1 MNAHCRSGTT
11 DYNSVLSSLTNQ
23 GFNVLNIEEH
33 ESGMDPNEIILK
45 YQYDTQFVIVGGGDG
60 SVNLV
65 LPTLVKTK
73 LPLLV
78 LPMGTANNLARTYN
92 LPGQIE
98 ESIKLLSEPEIIS
111 IDLGRVNGIL
121 FVNVAGMGLSTEINR
136 KVSSDLKKKLGV
148 FAFILTGLRQIY
160 RMNPFRAWITTSK
173 NERIPT
179 KSWQISVCNGLYY
192 GSGMKIKHNASLDD
206 EKLHL
211 LSTEVKQWWKGFF
224 LIPSLMT
231 GRYNRDQEITLLAD
245 HALKIETRRK
255 LRIDVDGDIKT
266 TTPAVFDVL
275 PQALKLIIPKKKQEI
290 T

>member
-11 DYNSVLSSLTNQ
+11 DYDSVLKALQDQ
-23 GFNVLNIEEH
+23 GFTVLNIEEH

-45 YQYDTQFVIVGGGDG
+45 YQHDTQFVIVGGGDG
-60 SVNLV
+60 SVNMV
-65 LPTLVKTK
+65 LPSLARTK

-78 LPMGTANNLARTYN
+78 LPMGTANNLARTYE
-92 LPGQIE
+92 LPNRIE
-98 ESIKLLSEPEIIS
+98 DSLKLLSNGKVIS

-136 KVSSDLKKKLGV
+136 KVSSKLKKHLGV
-148 FAFILTGLRQIY
+148 FAFILTGLRLIY
-160 RMNPFRAWITTSK
+160 RMNPFRAWITTSGNK
-173 NERIPT
+173 RIPS
-179 KSWQISVCNGLYY
+179 KSWQISVCNGVYY
-192 GSGMKIKHNASLDD
+192 GSGLKIKHNASLDD
-206 EKLHL
+206 EQLHL
-211 LSTEVKQWWKGFF
+211 LSTEVKYWWKGFA

-245 HALKIETRRK
+245 HSLKIETRRK

-275 PQALKLIIPKKKQEI
+275 PQALKLIVPKNLN
-290 T
+290 